1 MYLNTIPCQDMQ
13 HIQFRDLLNHIGM
26 PTALFA
32 VGFAIFYGAGLDFVL
47 ASAIFEL
54 EGGQWQLTNHWLF
67 SDVLHN
73 GSRLLNNIIL
83 ANLLGFWLYKQLSS
97 KISSERTIA
106 LTKLVLSLLLS
117 FAIVA
122 LLKRV
127 LPAECPWDLQQFGG
141 NLPFIGVFAD
151 RPAAMHPTQCFPAG
165 HASVGYAWVALYF
178 YFLPVCARKA
188 RIGLT
193 TGLLLGLLLGV
204 TQQLRGAHF
213 FSHDLTTLW
222 LCWVVSS
229 LVYLTYPN
237 SMAEVSETSREQHY
251 V

>member
-1 MYLNTIPCQDMQ
+1 MYLVTINCQDMQ
-13 HIQFRDLLNHIGM
+13 QIHSQDLLKLVLI
-26 PTALFA
+26 PTALF
-32 VGFAIFYGAGLDFVL
+32 VIGFGIFYGAELDFVV
-47 ASAIFEL
+47 ATTIFEL
-54 EGGQWQLTNHWLF
+54 EGGQWRLTNHWLF
-67 SDVLHN
+67 SDVLHS
-73 GSRLLNNIIL
+73 GSRLLNNIML
-83 ANLLGFWLYKQLSS
+83 ANLLGYWLYQKFTG
-97 KISSERTIA
+97 KGNIERTTA
-106 LTKLVLSLLLS
+106 LTKLVISLLLS
-117 FAIVA
+117 FAVVA

-141 NLPFIGVFAD
+141 DLPFIGIFSQ
-151 RPAAMHPTQCFPAG
+151 RPATMPATQCFPAG

-178 YFLPVCARKA
+178 YFLPLCFRKA
-188 RIGLT
+188 RIGLAV
-193 TGLLLGLLLGV
+193 GLLLGLLLGI

-237 SMAEVSETSREQHY
+237 RLNSSPKPTVEQYY

>member
-1 MYLNTIPCQDMQ
+1 MYLNTTSCQGMQ
-13 HIQFRDLLNHIGM
+13 QIQFRDLLNHIVM
-26 PTALFA
+26 PTAFFA
-32 VGFAIFYGAGLDFVL
+32 VGFGIFYVAGFDFVL

-54 EGGQWQLTNHWLF
+54 EGGQWRLTNHWLF
-67 SDVLHN
+67 SDVLHS

-83 ANLLGFWLYKQLSS
+83 ANLLGFWLYQQMSS
-97 KISSERTIA
+97 KTSSERTIA

-117 FAIVA
+117 FSVVA

-127 LPAECPWDLQQFGG
+127 LPAECPWDLQQFSG

-151 RPAAMHPTQCFPAG
+151 RPAGMHPTQCFPAG

-193 TGLLLGLLLGV
+193 IGLLLGLLLGGA
-204 TQQLRGAHF
+204 QQLRGAHF

-222 LCWVVSS
+222 LCWMVSS

-237 SMAEVSETSREQHY
+237 RMTQVSETSQEQHY

>member
-1 MYLNTIPCQDMQ
+1 MYLNTTSCQDMQ
-13 HIQFRDLLNHIGM
+13 QNHFRDLLNYTGM

-32 VGFAIFYGAGLDFVL
+32 VGFAIFYGAGFDFVL

-67 SDVLHN
+67 SDVLHS

-83 ANLLGFWLYKQLSS
+83 ANLLGFWLYQQLSS
-97 KISSERTIA
+97 KTTSERTIA

-117 FAIVA
+117 FSIVA

-141 NLPFIGVFAD
+141 DLPFIGVFAD

-213 FSHDLTTLW
+213 LSHDLTTLW

-237 SMAEVSETSREQHY
+237 RMVQKPQNSSEQHY

>member
-1 MYLNTIPCQDMQ
+1 MYLNTTPCQGMQ
-13 HIQFRDLLNHIGM
+13 QIQIRDLLNHIGM

-32 VGFAIFYGAGLDFVL
+32 VAFGIFYGAKLDFVL

-54 EGGQWQLTNHWLF
+54 EGGQWRLTNHWLF
-67 SDVLHN
+67 SEVLHS
-73 GSRLLNNIIL
+73 GSRLLNNVIL
-83 ANLLGFWLYKQLSS
+83 ANLLGFWLYQQLSS
-97 KISSERTIA
+97 KTHSERTIA
-106 LTKLVLSLLLS
+106 LTKLVVSLLLS
-117 FAIVA
+117 FSVVA

-141 NLPFIGVFAD
+141 DLPFIGVFAD
-151 RPAAMHPTQCFPAG
+151 RPATMHPTQCFPAG
-165 HASVGYAWVALYF
+165 HASVGYAWIALYF

-193 TGLLLGLLLGV
+193 IGLLLGLLLGV

-237 SMAEVSETSREQHY
+237 PITQASETSQEQHY

>member
-1 MYLNTIPCQDMQ
+1 MQ
-13 HIQFRDLLNHIGM
+13 QTLSGDLLIFLGI

-32 VGFAIFYGAGLDFVL
+32 VAFGMFYGAELDFVL
-47 ASAIFEL
+47 ASRIFEV
-54 EGGQWQLTNHWLF
+54 EGGQWQLTNHWLLN
-67 SDVLHN
+67 DVLHN
-73 GSRLLNNIIL
+73 GSRLLNNIVL
-83 ANLLGFWLYKQLSS
+83 VNLLGFWLYQQ
-97 KISSERTIA
+97 IFNAARSERTIA

-122 LLKRV
+122 LLKRT

-141 NLPFIGVFAD
+141 DLPFIGVFAN
-151 RPAAMHPTQCFPAG
+151 RPATMHPTQCFPAG

-178 YFLPVCARKA
+178 YFLPVCQRKA
-188 RIGLT
+188 RTGLT
-193 TGLLLGLLLGV
+193 LGLILGFILGV

-222 LCWVVSS
+222 LCWIVSS

-237 SMAEVSETSREQHY
+237 RLNPASETMQEQHD

>member
-1 MYLNTIPCQDMQ
+1 MYLNTTSCQGMQ
-13 HIQFRDLLNHIGM
+13 QIQFRDLLNHIVM
-26 PTALFA
+26 PTAFFA
-32 VGFAIFYGAGLDFVL
+32 VGFGIFYGAGFDFAL

-54 EGGQWQLTNHWLF
+54 EGGQWRLTNHWLF
-67 SDVLHN
+67 SDVLHS

-83 ANLLGFWLYKQLSS
+83 ANLLGFWLYQQLSRKS
-97 KISSERTIA
+97 SSERTIA

-117 FAIVA
+117 FTIVA
-122 LLKRV
+122 LLKRM

-178 YFLPVCARKA
+178 YFLPVCPRTA

-213 FSHDLTTLW
+213 LSHDLTTLW

-237 SMAEVSETSREQHY
+237 RMTPSYETSQEQHY

>member
-1 MYLNTIPCQDMQ
+1 MQ
-13 HIQFRDLLNHIGM
+13 QQQIRNLLNLVFI
-26 PTALFA
+26 PTGLFA
-32 VGFAIFYGAGLDFVL
+32 VGFGIFYSAQLDFVL

-54 EGGQWQLTNHWLF
+54 EGGQWRLTNHWLF
-67 SDVLHN
+67 SEVLHS

-83 ANLLGFWLYKQLSS
+83 ANLLGFWLYQQLSG
-97 KISSERTIA
+97 KTHSERTIA
-106 LTKLVLSLLLS
+106 LTKLVVSLLLS
-117 FAIVA
+117 FSVVA
-122 LLKRV
+122 LLKRL

-141 NLPFIGVFAD
+141 DLPFIGVSAQTPAD
-151 RPAAMHPTQCFPAG
+151 MHPTQCFPAG

-178 YFLPVCARKA
+178 YFLPVNAKKA

-229 LVYLTYPN
+229 LVYLIYPN
-237 SMAEVSETSREQHY
+237 RMTQASETSQEQHY

>member
-1 MYLNTIPCQDMQ
+1 MQ
-13 HIQFRDLLNHIGM
+13 QQQIRNLLNLVII
-26 PTALFA
+26 PTGLFA
-32 VGFAIFYGAGLDFVL
+32 VGFGIFYSAQLDFVL

-54 EGGQWQLTNHWLF
+54 EGGQWRLTNHWLF
-67 SDVLHN
+67 SEVLHS

-83 ANLLGFWLYKQLSS
+83 ANLLGFWLYQQLSG
-97 KISSERTIA
+97 KTHSERTIA
-106 LTKLVLSLLLS
+106 LTKLVVSLLLS
-117 FAIVA
+117 FSVVA
-122 LLKRV
+122 LLKRL

-141 NLPFIGVFAD
+141 DLPFIGVFAQ
-151 RPAAMHPTQCFPAG
+151 RPADMHPTQCFPAG

-178 YFLPVCARKA
+178 YFLPVNAKKA

-229 LVYLTYPN
+229 LVYLIYPN
-237 SMAEVSETSREQHY
+237 RMTQASETSQEQHY

>member
-67 SDVLHN
+67 SDVLHS

-237 SMAEVSETSREQHY
+237 RMAEVSETSREQHY

>member
-1 MYLNTIPCQDMQ
+1 
-13 HIQFRDLLNHIGM
+13 
-26 PTALFA
+26 
-32 VGFAIFYGAGLDFVL
+32 
-47 ASAIFEL
+47 
-54 EGGQWQLTNHWLF
+54 
-67 SDVLHN
+67 
-73 GSRLLNNIIL
+73 
-83 ANLLGFWLYKQLSS
+83 
-97 KISSERTIA
+97 
-106 LTKLVLSLLLS
+106 VLSLLLS
-117 FAIVA
+117 FSIVA

-141 NLPFIGVFAD
+141 DLPFIGVFAD

-193 TGLLLGLLLGV
+193 PGLLLGLLLGV

>member
-1 MYLNTIPCQDMQ
+1 MQ

-67 SDVLHN
+67 SDVLHS

>member
-1 MYLNTIPCQDMQ
+1 MQ
-13 HIQFRDLLNHIGM
+13 QKQIRNLLNLVII
-26 PTALFA
+26 PTGFFA
-32 VGFAIFYGAGLDFVL
+32 VAFGIFYEAQLDFVL

-54 EGGQWQLTNHWLF
+54 EGGQWRLTNHWLF
-67 SDVLHN
+67 SDVLHS

-83 ANLLGFWLYKQLSS
+83 VNVLGFWLYQQFYS
-97 KISSERTIA
+97 KTCSERTIA
-106 LTKLVLSLLLS
+106 LTKLVLSLLLCFS
-117 FAIVA
+117 IVA

-141 NLPFIGVFAD
+141 DLPFIGVFAD

-178 YFLPVCARKA
+178 YFLPVCSRKA
-188 RIGLT
+188 CIGLSI
-193 TGLLLGLLLGV
+193 GLLLGLLLGV

-229 LVYLTYPN
+229 MVYLTYPN
-237 SMAEVSETSREQHY
+237 RMTQSSEITSEPHY
-251 V
+251 VEKL